1 MDMRLFDKSPQVA
14 SLLVRLYDTQ
24 KVYDLAKDADPLAR
38 AELTSAV
45 AALLEAHVHLSN
57 REQELLSDV
66 LIGLMRQAET
76 DLRAALAER
85 LSVLDDAPLRLVLNL
100 ANDDIDVAGSILKK
114 SAVLSDLDLI
124 YIVKSRGAEHWQ
136 AIAGREKLS
145 AQVIDILADKKEEGT
160 AIVLS
165 GNERAHLTWHA
176 LEVLT
181 DMAAHNEDIAKPLLM
196 RAELPDQIVRKMYDH
211 VGQELRHYIRDYY
224 GIFSGEVT
232 TAIDEIM
239 LEFSTAGQPEL
250 FMPNERVLLA
260 ARLYAEKGK
269 LTLQTMMQ
277 SLKRGQIASFIAMFS
292 VYTGVPADQTH
303 DYMKQVNAKGLAVV
317 CRAHG
322 IQKSDFATIYLLT
335 NRMRTDHRVISQ
347 RDMTEII
354 TYFDRVRPEAARRLL
369 AQHIPLDSELA

>member
-24 KVYDLAKDADPLAR
+24 KVYDLARDADPLAR

-45 AALLEAHVHLSN
+45 AALLEAHVHLNN

-66 LIGLMRQAET
+66 LIGLMRQAEA

-100 ANDDIDVAGSILKK
+100 ANDTIEVARPVLER

-124 YIVKSRGAEHWQ
+124 YIMKARGSEHWQ
-136 AIAGREKLS
+136 AIATRENLS
-145 AQVIDILADKKEEGT
+145 PQLIDVLADKHDEST

-165 GNERAHLTWHA
+165 ANERARLTWHA
-176 LEVLT
+176 LDVLT
-181 DMAAHNEDIAKPLLM
+181 AMASRNENIAKPLLM
-196 RAELPDQIVRKMYDH
+196 RSELPDNIVRRLYDH

-239 LEFSTAGQPEL
+239 LEFSNAGQVEL
-250 FMPNERVLLA
+250 FMPNQRVIQA
-260 ARLYAEKGK
+260 ARQYAEKGK
-269 LTLQTMMQ
+269 LSLQAMMQ
-277 SLKRGQIASFIAMFS
+277 SLKRGQIASFIAMFA
-292 VYTGVPADQTH
+292 VYTGMPVEEIH
-303 DYMKQVNAKGLAVV
+303 DYMKHPSGKALAVI

-335 NRMRTDHRVISQ
+335 NRMRTENKIINQGDMQAVIAH
-347 RDMTEII
+347 
-354 TYFDRVRPEAARRLL
+354 FDSMKPEAAIELL
-369 AQHIPLDSELA
+369 NARKPLALS